1 MCFCAYL
8 ALSAVGP
15 ETWHDCSL
23 GNAESGSECGPE
35 PRKNTRLYDRSAKGL
50 DSTAQKINLYKKP
63 DHEKPDRHWML
74 LKWKKRRP
82 RSNVKL
88 TGYSSAHAVRDL
100 NSAAARR
107 IKTTSR
113 VYHLAGIG
121 KCRNSLKT
129 RCAALRLQLKIV
141 FPSRSSACCFTCVRC
156 EVIALPR
163 NRMIYILVS
172 LDALKRHSSPPKI
185 CGETSKVAHVCVV
198 YAVNPVTSC
207 GADTID
213 AARRAR

>member
-1 MCFCAYL
+1 MREAIVR
-8 ALSAVGP
+8 AEEEQKAVRPQRQGLRQHSTKNKSVQEAGP
-15 ETWHDCSL
+15 REARSSL
-23 GNAESGSECGPE
+23 DAPKVEKKAAPE
-35 PRKNTRLYDRSAKGL
+35 QREA
-50 DSTAQKINLYKKP
+50 
-63 DHEKPDRHWML
+63 
-74 LKWKKRRP
+74 
-82 RSNVKL
+82 
-88 TGYSSAHAVRDL
+88 YSSAHAVRDL

-213 AARRAR
+213 AARRAAQ